1 MEHSV
6 IIKSAQNDTVLEF
19 SKHVGYYYD
28 VCVRGPSFHAATR
41 VYDSEPADLEGFFRD
56 LAANRSGWFGSK
68 EWGSAEGEVSL
79 TASSDTTGHATLS
92 IHLISGPYCFDW
104 DLSTALLIQLDQ
116 LDDVATQMKAF
127 VERGGAAQQS

>member
-19 SKHVGYYYD
+19 SKHVGHHYV
-28 VCVRGPSFHAATR
+28 VCIRGSSFHATTR
-41 VYDSEPADLEGFFRD
+41 VYDSEPAGLENFFRD

-68 EWGSAEGEVSL
+68 EWGSVEGEVSI

-104 DLSTALLIQLDQ
+104 DLSTALLVRLEQ
-116 LDDVATQMKAF
+116 LDDVASQMKTF
-127 VERGGAAQQS
+127 V